1 MAYKHFFKRIIQFCY
16 TFSNESS
23 TERKNST
30 ASHRNPKKT
39 TTFAFNKRSVTSMRK
54 CPIVQHVESDSGHS
68 TKRLKRGGTTRICK
82 AVKYNDLHLSPHS
95 VYLSKQRLYRLKW
108 IVTDNQWCKYAPTG
122 NLSPEMKI
130 RKAMRIARERALR
143 IFIPGVLQVATVG
156 ISGFLQPER

>member
-23 TERKNST
+23 TERKNYT

-82 AVKYNDLHLSPHS
+82 AMKYNSFPPCVFVDA
-95 VYLSKQRLYRLKW
+95 VNTLY
-108 IVTDNQWCKYAPTG
+108 Y
-122 NLSPEMKI
+122 
-130 RKAMRIARERALR
+130 
-143 IFIPGVLQVATVG
+143 
-156 ISGFLQPER
+156 